1 MVRSGVHH
9 AEADLQ
15 RSNPGAFPGSTPD
28 GTEPVEGTAVR
39 KEIGLT
45 SGRSALRSS
54 RYRKGR
60 YHL

>member
-15 RSNPGAFPGSTPD
+15 RSSPGAVPGSMP
-28 GTEPVEGTAVR
+28 GEAESTEGVTVR

>member
-9 AEADLQ
+9 AEADLR
-15 RSNPGAFPGSTPD
+15 RSGPGALDGSMPA
-28 GTEPVEGTAVR
+28 GAESQGASVR